1 MSVKIVLDNAIAQLN
16 AQKTKAYNDALT
28 TMTVQLNP
36 ELDAYKAAKKK
47 EYDETVAQL
56 KAAYDAAIA
65 EKQSAIN
72 SQAKA
77 YAETA
82 VAQID
87 ATIVQLQKLSGA
99 ETA

>member
-16 AQKTKAYNDALT
+16 AQKSKAYNDALT

-36 ELDAYKAAKKK
+36 DLDAYKAAKKK

-56 KAAYDAAIA
+56 KAAYDAAIS
-65 EKQSAIN
+65 EKQAAIN
-72 SQAKA
+72 AQAKV
-77 YAETA
+77 YADNA
-82 VAQID
+82 VAKID
-87 ATIVQLQKLSGA
+87 NTIAELQKLSGA

>member
-28 TMTVQLNP
+28 TMTVQLTP

-56 KAAYDAAIA
+56 KTAYDAAIA
-65 EKQSAIN
+65 EKQAAIN
-72 SQAKA
+72 AQAKVFA
-77 YAETA
+77 DNA
-82 VAQID
+82 VSKID
-87 ATIVQLQKLSGA
+87 ATIAELQKLSGA